1 MTIEIKN
8 NFYIK
13 GKKLSKPIFTL
24 IHTDNSVLTLS
35 NTKTIRASIN
45 AKKGT
50 NTIAFVDTTLKSSAV
65 NGGKG
70 EELITVEKGTKLI
83 GKNTFS
89 LGNGKD
95 SVIIKGSVKTL
106 VIDNGN
112 DNKKDVTTIES
123 YGLIKKKLVINN
135 FREKDQL
142 IIEGDAFNY
151 KSIKNITTGNSM
163 EELGIFIDII
173 GNK

>member
-1 MTIEIKN
+1 M
-8 NFYIK
+8 
-13 GKKLSKPIFTL
+13 
-24 IHTDNSVLTLS
+24 LTLS
-35 NTKTIRASIN
+35 NAKTIGASIN

-70 EELITVEKGTKLI
+70 EELITVEEGTKLI

-112 DNKKDVTTIES
+112 DRKKDVTTIES
-123 YGLIKKKLVINN
+123 YDLIKKKLAINN
-135 FREKDQL
+135 FGKKDQL
-142 IIEGDAFNY
+142 IIEGEVFNY
-151 KSIKNITTGNSM
+151 KPIKNNAINNM
-163 EELGIFIDII
+163 LEEHGIFIDII
-173 GNK
+173 DNK